1 MRPRQIFAVLL
12 LLLASSLCIHAQDEK
27 PAAATDPIQA
37 ADKLFHSGKTDE
49 AAAAYEALL
58 KTDAAQAHV
67 RAMLIRT
74 RLLQQKVDEANELAK
89 AGLALPTATT
99 ELVTAMGDVLF
110 RMAEM
115 TRAESYYLHA
125 LKANPREARA
135 HLGLARLYTAYSMYA
150 KTDEQLR
157 AAHDAAPDDPEVR
170 IAWLNHMPR
179 SERIRFLEE
188 YLATQHPDNP
198 GRTRGLKVLLEFL
211 KATAKEPPH
220 PCRLVNKVE
229 RTEIRLNYE
238 HQHLGNTVGVTLD
251 IKVNGHGRSLM
262 VDTGASGILLNR
274 KAAEDAG
281 VKKLA
286 ETTVGGIGGPE
297 SQVGYVGVA
306 QNIRIGE
313 LEFEDCLVR
322 VAETP
327 HHFGDYVGLIGTNSF
342 ASYLVDL
349 DISELRLRLSPLPP
363 YPQEASEAAA
373 LQTSG
378 SPEDS
383 TEKSAASDAAPP
395 IKRRL
400 HDRYIAP
407 EMANWLPVLRFGHA
421 LMLPTQVNDSR
432 PLLFVLDSGAFDSV
446 LATRAAKGN
455 VKTYLDRS
463 IHVMGISGMVPDAYR
478 TEHVSLRF
486 GNFRQEN
493 DHLIS
498 FELSKIATGF
508 GTEVSGILGRSI
520 LSQVDLKIDYRD
532 GLVNL
537 EKSGKH

>member
-1 MRPRQIFAVLL
+1 MRPRQKFSLLL
-12 LLLASSLCIHAQDEK
+12 LLLASSLCIHAQDAK
-27 PAAATDPIQA
+27 PAAAEDPIQA
-37 ADKLFHSGKTDE
+37 ADRLFHSGKSGE

-58 KTDAAQAHV
+58 RADAGQAHV

-89 AGLALPTATT
+89 AGLALPAATT

-125 LKANPREARA
+125 LKANPHEARA
-135 HLGLARLYTAYSMYA
+135 HLGLDRLYTAYSMYA
-150 KTDEQLR
+150 KADEHLR

-170 IAWLNHMPR
+170 IAWLSHIPR

-188 YLATQHPDNP
+188 YITTQHPDSP
-198 GRTRGLKVLLEFL
+198 DRTRGLKAHLEFL
-211 KATAKEPPH
+211 KATANEPPH

-229 RTEIRLNYE
+229 HTELRLNYE

-286 ETTVGGIGGPE
+286 EIVVGGIGGPKA
-297 SQVGYVGVA
+297 QMGYVGVA
-306 QNIRIGE
+306 QTIRIGE

-322 VAETP
+322 VAEIP
-327 HHFGDYVGLIGTNSF
+327 PRFGDYVGLIGTNSF

-349 DISELRLRLSPLPP
+349 DIAALRLRLSPLPP
-363 YPQEASEAAA
+363 YPQEESEAAA
-373 LQTSG
+373 LQTAG
-378 SPEDS
+378 TAEDS
-383 TEKSAASDAAPP
+383 TEKPANNNVEPTA
-395 IKRRL
+395 KRRL

-407 EMANWLPVLRFGHA
+407 EMANWLPALRFGHT
-421 LMLPTQVNDSR
+421 LLLPTQINDSR

-446 LATRAAKGN
+446 LSLRAAKDH

-463 IHVMGISGMVPDAYR
+463 IHVVGVSGMVPDAFR
-478 TEHVSLRF
+478 TEHVSLSF

-498 FELSKIATGF
+498 FDLSKIAAGI